1 MLTSSSWALRWRRQ
15 GRGADGWPGR
25 RARGTFAT
33 VMQKGN
39 ALGGVAVMLHDG
51 PHENQLRQKRIQL
64 WPAFTRKS
72 LRTCPPA

>member
-1 MLTSSSWALRWRRQ
+1 
-15 GRGADGWPGR
+15 
-25 RARGTFAT
+25 
-33 VMQKGN
+33 MQKGN
-39 ALGGVAVMLHDG
+39 ALRGVAVMLHDG